1 VIYHYSHHCHGCKKF
16 GHKYETFARYRHL
29 FPGLSFY
36 RINND
41 HNKAE
46 GVRNFNTTPVFVY
59 YKNNCKHPFVYR
71 MPIFTEDLF
80 EAFLRITGGVSLID
94 KATFNKA
101 IEDRQ
106 AVEPTVQELL
116 AEIK

>member
-1 VIYHYSHHCHGCKKF
+1 
-16 GHKYETFARYRHL
+16 
-29 FPGLSFY
+29 
-36 RINND
+36 
-41 HNKAE
+41 
-46 GVRNFNTTPVFVY
+46 
-59 YKNNCKHPFVYR
+59 